1 MRLQELTP
9 PAEEPLTLSEAK
21 LHLRITH
28 DADDDALNALI
39 MAAREMC
46 EGWTGLA
53 LVTRTYA
60 FTADGWDG
68 KPVELPRPPLVSVE
82 EIAVYNANGEEELF
96 DEDNYYAET
105 AGRPGRIILKDSAT
119 PPLPGLAIGGIEFR
133 FTAGFG
139 AAAAVPASLK
149 QGMLR
154 LVAHLYMNRGDSTEV
169 AVRNSGAMVLFQPY
183 RIVRMT

>member
-39 MAAREMC
+39 RAAREMC
-46 EGWTGLA
+46 ESWTGLA

-68 KPVELPRPPLVSVE
+68 RPVELPRPPLVSVD
-82 EIAVYNANGEEELF
+82 EIAVYTALGEEEIF
-96 DEDNYYAET
+96 DEDLYYAET
-105 AGRPGRIILKDSAT
+105 AGRPGRIILKENAT
-119 PPLPGLAIGGIEFR
+119 PPAPGLAIGGIEFR

-154 LVAHLYMNRGDSTEV
+154 LVAHLYMNRGDSLET
-169 AVRNSGAMVLFQPY
+169 AVRNSGAMVMFQPY
-183 RIVRMT
+183 RVMRMS

>member
-28 DADDDALNALI
+28 DADDDALSALI
-39 MAAREMC
+39 RAAREMC
-46 EGWTGLA
+46 EGWTGLS

-60 FTADGWDG
+60 FVADGWDG
-68 KPVELPRPPLVSVE
+68 APVELPRPPLVSVE
-82 EIAVYNANGEEELF
+82 EIAVYNASGEEEIF
-96 DEDNYYAET
+96 NEENYYAET
-105 AGRPGRIILKDSAT
+105 AGRPGRVILKDSAT
-119 PPLPGLAIGGIEFR
+119 PPAPGLAIGGIEFR
-133 FTAGFG
+133 YTAGFG

-154 LVAHLYMNRGDSTEV
+154 LVAHLYMNRGDSTEI
-169 AVRNSGAMVLFQPY
+169 AVRNSGAAVLFQPY
-183 RIVRMT
+183 RIARLT

>member
-9 PAEEPLTLSEAK
+9 PSEEPLTLSEAK

-28 DADDDALNALI
+28 DADDDALSALI
-39 MAAREMC
+39 RAAREMRA
-46 EGWTGLA
+46 GWTGLT

-82 EIAVYNANGEEELF
+82 EIAVYNALGEEELF

-105 AGRPGRIILKDSAT
+105 AGRPGRIILKESAS
-119 PPLPGLAIGGIEFR
+119 PPIPGLAIGGIEFR
-133 FTAGFG
+133 YIAGFG

-154 LVAHLYMNRGDSTEV
+154 LVAHLYMNRGDSTEI

-183 RIVRMT
+183 RVARLA